1 MYAVKS
7 KVQELSRVPWNYW
20 IYIPFDEISIVS
32 FTANIIINFFIPV
45 GTAMV
50 FQFVWASGPLARMP
64 LGAIINAPLI
74 ENRQGPFSVSSH
86 KAVAS

>member
-1 MYAVKS
+1 
-7 KVQELSRVPWNYW
+7 
-20 IYIPFDEISIVS
+20 
-32 FTANIIINFFIPV
+32 
-45 GTAMV
+45 MV
-50 FQFVWASGPLARMP
+50 FQFVWASGHLARMP